1 MLLLDTNIILRFILN
16 DHPTLSVKAKEIML
30 AKKFYLDQLVIAECI
45 WVLLKVYSHKK
56 SDVVNYLDSFCK
68 NPLAYNP
75 NKKFINDVMSFYK
88 THNLSYIDCYL
99 HCLAESKGIPLATFE
114 TKLSKLK

>member
-16 DHPTLSVKAKEIML
+16 DHPTLSVKAKKL
-30 AKKFYLDQLVIAECI
+30 VLSKKFYLDQLVIAECI
-45 WVLLKVYSHKK
+45 WVLLKVYNHDK
-56 SDVVNYLDSFCK
+56 SNVVKYMDSFCK

-75 NKKFINDVMSFYK
+75 NKKFINSVMQFFRS
-88 THNLSYIDCYL
+88 HNFSYIDCYL
-99 HCLAESKGIPLATFE
+99 HCLSQAKDISLATFD